1 MLPSVMPGPARFLQH
16 EAHRLCLPLPMATTF
31 DLYRSQLEPMLA
43 DPALTLLGLAAGA
56 AESDAVPDPDTLS
69 AMRRQVAKGVLSGV
83 APAKA
88 WPFLAK
94 GLMARRPSGMLDVL
108 HDCGALARLLPEL
121 DALFG
126 HAQSAGEADLVD
138 IGEHQWRVVD
148 ETARRRAPLAV
159 RFAALLYNL
168 GKSDSPPQHLPAHYL
183 HVERCLPRIEAICL
197 RCGVAAELRDLALLT
212 AAELER
218 VHRAA
223 PMRAASITALLE
235 RVDAFARP
243 ERFMDLMT
251 VCACDYG
258 AYRGNEARVYPKAI
272 LLDCAYQACLTVDE
286 RDVADG
292 EPALHAQRL
301 HEARAM
307 AVARALRSERWAEEG
322 SL

>member
-1 MLPSVMPGPARFLQH
+1 MADRPRERHVSCSTGCIAP
-16 EAHRLCLPLPMATTF
+16 CLPLHMATTF
-31 DLYRSQLEPMLA
+31 DLYRSQLGPMLA

-56 AESDAVPDPDTLS
+56 AESDTVPDPDTLS
-69 AMRRQVAKGVLSGV
+69 AMRRQVEKGVLSGFS
-83 APAKA
+83 PDKA
-88 WPFLAK
+88 WPFLVK
-94 GLMARRPSGMLDVL
+94 GLMARRPSGLLDVL

-126 HAQSAGEADLVD
+126 HIQSAGEAELVD

-159 RFAALLYNL
+159 RFAALFYNL

-183 HVERCLPRIEAICL
+183 HVDRCLPRIEAIC
-197 RCGVAAELRDLALLT
+197 RRFGVAAELRDLALLT

-258 AYRGNEARVYPKAI
+258 AYRGNEGRVYPKAI
-272 LLDCAYQACLTVDE
+272 LLDCAFRACQAVDAA
-286 RDVADG
+286 DVCGG
-292 EPALHAQRL
+292 ESALGAQHL
-301 HEARAM
+301 HEARVM
-307 AVARALRSERWAEEG
+307 AVARALRSERWTEEDP
-322 SL
+322 L

>member
-1 MLPSVMPGPARFLQH
+1 
-16 EAHRLCLPLPMATTF
+16 MATTF
-31 DLYRSQLEPMLA
+31 EYYRSRLDPMLM
-43 DPALTLLGLAAGA
+43 DPALTLLNLAAGA
-56 AESDAVPDPDTLS
+56 AESDAVFDPDTL
-69 AMRRQVAKGVLSGV
+69 ADMRRQVEKGVLAGFS
-83 APAKA
+83 PAKA
-88 WPFLAK
+88 WPFIAK

-126 HAQSAGEADLVD
+126 HVQSASETDLVD

-148 ETARRRAPLAV
+148 EAARRRAPLAV

-183 HVERCLPRIEAICL
+183 HVDRCLPRIESIC
-197 RCGVAAELRDLALLT
+197 RRFFVPNELRDLALLT

-251 VCACDYG
+251 VCACDYR
-258 AYRGNEARVYPKAI
+258 AYRGNEERVYPKAI
-272 LLDCAYQACLTVDE
+272 LLDCALRACLGLDE
-286 RDVADG
+286 AEVEGDTPESR
-292 EPALHAQRL
+292 AQHL